1 MTKMDH
7 QHRLRDSNWQI
18 PRVLVNL
25 CFWQDLIR
33 KPPRGTYSSKEIME
47 FCCRN
52 CVGRFQETLHRGR
65 ARPTNMWGRS
75 AAHGGHRAYAPPM
88 SASHCYVSSLLPSRM
103 HLSRSFKSAWS
114 KGKDWCSG
122 LYIPACTPRLEAKS
136 DLESWE
142 ARNPNSICSLG
153 SRASNQYK
161 ISPL

>member
-1 MTKMDH
+1 MDH

-33 KPPRGTYSSKEIME
+33 KPPRGPIRQKKLWNFATGTAWEGSRRLSTEAGLDPLT
-47 FCCRN
+47 CG
-52 CVGRFQETLHRGR
+52 VGRPHMEAVGPMGPPCQPPIVMLVLYCLLGCISAVLSSRLDPR
-65 ARPTNMWGRS
+65 A
-75 AAHGGHRAYAPPM
+75 
-88 SASHCYVSSLLPSRM
+88 
-103 HLSRSFKSAWS
+103 
-114 KGKDWCSG
+114 KDWCSR